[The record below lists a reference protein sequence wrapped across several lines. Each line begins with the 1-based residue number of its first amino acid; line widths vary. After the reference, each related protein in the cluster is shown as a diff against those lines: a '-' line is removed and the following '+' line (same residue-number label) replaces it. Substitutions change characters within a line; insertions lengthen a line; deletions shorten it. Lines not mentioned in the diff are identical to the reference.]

1 MDPEILPK
9 TKKENYFKEFFKIAI
24 IAIVIVIPFRM
35 FIAEPFMVNG
45 ESMDPTFDSGHYLI
59 VDRITYRF
67 KAPERLDIIVFDYPK
82 EAVKYTENTNIYLI
96 KRIIGLPGET
106 LNIKD
111 GKVTVINKEH
121 PEGIIIPDNFVIDSH
136 RTNENLDITLGP
148 TEYYV
153 MGDNR
158 ANSLD
163 SRKWGPLEEKYIVG
177 RPILRLLPF
186 SKIGILPG
194 K

>member
-1 MDPEILPK
+1 
-9 TKKENYFKEFFKIAI
+9 
-24 IAIVIVIPFRM
+24 
-35 FIAEPFMVNG
+35 
-45 ESMDPTFDSGHYLI
+45 
-59 VDRITYRF
+59 
-67 KAPERLDIIVFDYPK
+67 LDIIVFDYPK

>member
-1 MDPEILPK
+1 MDWK
-9 TKKENYFKEFFKIAI
+9 NYFKEFFKIAI

-35 FIAEPFMVNG
+35 FIAEPFVVSG

-59 VDRITYRF
+59 VDRVTYRF
-67 KAPERLDIIVFDYPK
+67 REPKRLDVVVFNYPK
-82 EAVKYTENTNIYLI
+82 EAMKYTEDTNIYLI

-106 LNIKD
+106 LKIED
-111 GKVTVINKEH
+111 GKVTVINKEN
-121 PEGIIIPDNFVIDSH
+121 PKGIIIPDNFVIDSH
-136 RTNENLDITLGP
+136 KTHESIEVTLGP

-177 RPILRLLPF
+177 RPILRLLPL

-194 K
+194 E